1 MSKKQKPHLN
11 LIIIGHVDHGKSTL
25 MGHVLVAT
33 GAVSD
38 REARE
43 LEKLAQDL
51 DRESWKFAYFLDQLG
66 EERKRGLTI
75 DLTFRKFETKTKYFT
90 IIDAPGH
97 ADFVKNMI
105 TGASQADCA
114 VLVISGKKG
123 EFETGLADG
132 GQTREHAYLAKTL
145 GVKQLTVAVNKA
157 DDASYNYSEDRFN
170 EVVAETTNLLKNVGY
185 NVESI
190 KFVPVSALEGDNL
203 NVKSKN
209 MAWYKGPTL
218 VEALDA
224 FTIPEKPLHKP
235 LRVPIQDIYKI
246 KGAGIVPVGRVETGI
261 MKVGD
266 EIIVMPDAYE
276 SEVRSIEMH
285 HEGINEAEPGDNIGF
300 NLRGATMKDMH
311 RGDVISH
318 RKDVTNVVNPGVNM
332 TCQLIVIWH
341 PTAVA
346 IGYCP
351 VVHAHT
357 AQIACKFVE
366 LSKKLDP
373 RSGQVVE
380 DNPQFLKKNDAA
392 IVQLSPIK
400 KMCMEKYKD
409 IPELG
414 RLAVRDMGRTVAVGV
429 VLDFVEPTSE

>member
-33 GAVSD
+33 GSVSD

-75 DLTFRKFETKTKYFT
+75 DLTFRKFETKSKYFT

-185 NVESI
+185 NTDDI
-190 KFVPVSALEGDNL
+190 KFIPVSALEGDNL
-203 NVKSKN
+203 TTKSAN
-209 MAWYKGPTL
+209 LPWYKGPTL
-218 VEALDA
+218 VDALDA
-224 FTIPEKPLHKP
+224 FTIPEKPIHKP

-266 EIIVMPDAYE
+266 EIIVMPDGFE
-276 SEVRSIEMH
+276 SEIRSIEMH

-318 RKDVTNVVNPGVNM
+318 RKDVTNVVNPGTNM
-332 TCQLIVIWH
+332 SCQLIIIWH

-366 LSKKLDP
+366 LTKKLDP
-373 RSGQVVE
+373 RSGQVLE

-429 VLDFVEPTSE
+429 VLDFNEPTSE

>member
-75 DLTFRKFETKTKYFT
+75 DLTFRKFETKSKYFT

-157 DDASYNYSEDRFN
+157 DDASYNYKEDRFN

-185 NVESI
+185 KTDDI
-190 KFVPVSALEGDNL
+190 KFIPVSALEGDNL
-203 NVKSKN
+203 NVKSEK

-224 FTIPEKPLHKP
+224 FTIPEKPVHKP

-261 MKVGD
+261 LKVGD
-266 EIIVMPDAYE
+266 EIIVMPDGYE

-285 HEGINEAEPGDNIGF
+285 HEGIETAEPGDNIGF
-300 NLRGATMKDMH
+300 SVRGATMKDMH

-318 RKDVTNVVNPGVNM
+318 RKDVTNVVNPGTNM
-332 TCQLIVIWH
+332 SCQLIVIWH

-366 LSKKLDP
+366 LTKKLDP
-373 RSGQVVE
+373 RSGQVIE

-429 VLDFVEPTSE
+429 VLDFIEPPSE